1 MEIQIDDVWSM
12 LSSICKLEES
22 QKNENLIYCALA
34 VNEFSGILKEKFS
47 ERAVIGCG
55 LLAFYYYCLMVE
67 QENLNDVSFE
77 AGDVSVKYNARKTD
91 VEYLRKLAYEYARD
105 DIERDLDFTFKAV

>member
-1 MEIQIDDVWSM
+1 MEIQIDDVWSI
-12 LSSICKLEES
+12 LREICSLDDS
-22 QKNENLIYCALA
+22 QKDENIVYCAYA
-34 VNEFSGILKEKFS
+34 QYEFSAILKEKFS
-47 ERAVIGCG
+47 DRAILACAI
-55 LLAFYYYCLMVE
+55 LAFYYYCLMGE

-105 DIERDLDFTFKAV
+105 DIERDMEFTFRAV